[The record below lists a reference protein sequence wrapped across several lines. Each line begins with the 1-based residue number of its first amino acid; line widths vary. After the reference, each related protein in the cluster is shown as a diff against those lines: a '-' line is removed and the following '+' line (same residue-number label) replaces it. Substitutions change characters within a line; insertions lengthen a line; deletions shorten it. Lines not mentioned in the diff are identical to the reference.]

1 MVDPPESYDKGD
13 PIAGI
18 GFKRIIGGGNE
29 EELQVEK
36 PSSAGPAAALMHA
49 VTGAD
54 QSGAWPH
61 LSCTAPWRATGCAD
75 ACSISTALWCDPSYT
90 NYAGALYHVTDFYR
104 NRTPHVRDIVASPG
118 RMCARVTLAS
128 QRGLLCRRSITR
140 RTTCTYS
147 PDTRSPPCGKAAR
160 RQGGRAQAPSRQC
173 RWSSASR
180 SPPPLRRTS
189 GR

>member
-1 MVDPPESYDKGD
+1 MVDPPEAYDKGD

-75 ACSISTALWCDPSYT
+75 ACSISTAL
-90 NYAGALYHVTDFYR
+90 
-104 NRTPHVRDIVASPG
+104 
-118 RMCARVTLAS
+118 
-128 QRGLLCRRSITR
+128 
-140 RTTCTYS
+140 
-147 PDTRSPPCGKAAR
+147 
-160 RQGGRAQAPSRQC
+160 
-173 RWSSASR
+173 
-180 SPPPLRRTS
+180 
-189 GR
+189 